1 MQSRSRALVA
11 NNDLVQQFARSHD
24 QPERPCTYCNR
35 CLIHVLADPFGCYD
49 VSRYDGDHERM
60 IREVMSV
67 FEPSGFEAP
76 VADYD
81 DR

>member
-1 MQSRSRALVA
+1 M
-11 NNDLVQQFARSHD
+11 
-24 QPERPCTYCNR
+24 
-35 CLIHVLADPFGCYD
+35 LADPFGCYD

-76 VADYD
+76 SVLNDGLETIALQSVLSGEA
-81 DR
+81 RRHTELMVRS